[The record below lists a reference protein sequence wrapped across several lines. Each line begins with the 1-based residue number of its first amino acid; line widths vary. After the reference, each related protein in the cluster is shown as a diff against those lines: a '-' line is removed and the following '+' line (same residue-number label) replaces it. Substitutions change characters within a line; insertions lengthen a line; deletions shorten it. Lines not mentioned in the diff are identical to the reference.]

1 MQTVEKWATRSDA
14 WTPKDDEHLASLV
27 LYHIRSGST
36 QLKAFEDA
44 ANQLGRTAAACGYR
58 WNGVVRKNYQAQIEE
73 AKQERK
79 RSQKTHTSNED
90 GIKSEVEQEVDATDS
105 SESMKDVIRF
115 LQAYDAGYRKLLNQL
130 HTLEQERQLLIN
142 RIEELEAKVGFNSE
156 PDNEPLTPEQLEED
170 SKTLFAIMERAR
182 KLLGDGAKS
191 RSDS

>member
-1 MQTVEKWATRSDA
+1 LQTVEKWATRSDA
-14 WTPKDDEHLASLV
+14 WTPQDDEHLASLV
-27 LYHIRSGST
+27 LYHIRTGST

-58 WNGVVRKNYQAQIEE
+58 WNGVVRKTYQQQIEE

-79 RSQKTHTSNED
+79 RSQKAQTSNED
-90 GIKSEVEQEVDATDS
+90 NVSAEIAPIQSIDS
-105 SESMKDVIRF
+105 SESMKEVILF
-115 LQAYDAGYRKLLNQL
+115 LQAFDAGYQKLLNQL
-130 HTLEQERQLLIN
+130 QTLEQEKQLLLN
-142 RIEELEAKVGFNSE
+142 RIEELQSKVSFGSE
-156 PDNEPLTPEQLEED
+156 TDNEPLTPEQLEED